1 MFPMN
6 QMTLPTYVQPTT
18 NYVPMEIGGLRK
30 QMIDLEEKME
40 KSRKDIAAIES
51 SRFWGGII
59 DTILFIFI
67 FVKIY
72 NASPYL

>member
-1 MFPMN
+1 MFTISP
-6 QMTLPTYVQPTT
+6 MTLPTYVQPTS
-18 NYVPMEIGGLRK
+18 NYVPTEIEGLRK
-30 QMIDLEEKME
+30 QMIVHEEKME

-59 DTILFIFI
+59 DTILFILI

>member
-1 MFPMN
+1 MSTINPMI
-6 QMTLPTYVQPTT
+6 LPTYVQPTT

-59 DTILFIFI
+59 DTILFILI
-67 FVKIY
+67 CCED
-72 NASPYL
+72 L

>member
-1 MFPMN
+1 MN
-6 QMTLPTYVQPTT
+6 PMTLPTYVQPTT

-40 KSRKDIAAIES
+40 KSRKDIES